1 MYKFYLKF
9 IIKRVSVQYNSNFGW
24 VAKNCHQAVTPHEI
38 GHMFGAAH
46 NKEISNFVPNGGF
59 EYGFLGTAGSFRFVT
74 LMA

>member
-1 MYKFYLKF
+1 MNKFYLKF

-46 NKEISNFVPNGGF
+46 NKEISTNFVPNGGF
-59 EYGFLGTAGSFRFVT
+59 EYGALIPGGYVSV
-74 LMA
+74 MA